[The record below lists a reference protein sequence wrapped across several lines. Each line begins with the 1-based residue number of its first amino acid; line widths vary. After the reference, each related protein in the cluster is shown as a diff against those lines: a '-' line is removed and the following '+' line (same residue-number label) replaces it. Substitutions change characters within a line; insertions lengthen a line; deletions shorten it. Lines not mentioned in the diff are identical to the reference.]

1 MIDLLSGGIARSV
14 KPYSITQSGRHLG
27 LLLLATVCC
36 SFVGA
41 RAATQ
46 NVEPQTDRTATA
58 LRIDSE
64 IRIDG
69 ELDEA
74 AWSRVEPATGFI
86 QQEPQ
91 TGAPSTERTE
101 VRFLYDDENLYVGIK
116 CFDSDGE
123 KGIVVTNVRRDFS
136 PFEGDYFG
144 LLLDTFDNDRDA
156 FVFGVNPRAAKR
168 DGQMAGNGE
177 SSNFDWDGIWSVRS
191 KITEEGWQ
199 AEMAI
204 PFKTLRFRE
213 SERQVWGLNLT
224 RKIRRKNEDAHWAP
238 IPRPFRINRI
248 SLGGALEGLSSIRQG
263 RNLYVKPYIS
273 MPVLRREQDDVDL
286 VPEAGLDLKYGVTSG
301 VTLDLTVN
309 TDFAQVEA
317 DQQQINLTRFSLFF
331 PEKREFF
338 LENRAIFEFGKS
350 IREWG
355 ASGRDVIAFFSRR
368 IGIEGGQLVPILAG
382 ARLSGTIG
390 KYRVGFISMQ
400 TDHFQATP
408 STNFSV
414 TRVRRDIFGTS
425 NIGGLLVNK
434 QVGAGPMNRT
444 FGVDTNMKFDAL
456 NISSYLLKTETSGE
470 DGQDMAGD
478 FSASWRDRL
487 FDARAEFTS
496 VQEKFNPEVGF
507 VPRVGIRKSRG
518 SLTYKP
524 RPGERIP
531 WIREIRPS
539 LQINYITDQD
549 NVLETRVLQGG
560 LNIDFQNSSVF
571 SVSAEDNFERLDQE
585 FPIRSG
591 QAIDIGDYQFHEYS
605 FSYTSDRSRFF
616 SGNARASTGGFWDGD
631 RDSYSLGLRVQPAY
645 QVRADVSWTHNDI
658 DLPSGDFT
666 TDLVNTRLS
675 YSFNTDLFLNALIQY
690 NSTRKEI
697 SSNIR
702 FNFIYKPLS
711 DIFLVYNERRS
722 YHWRSHREGPH
733 YQDHLY
739 LQLLGGKLCI
749 GFLLH

>member
-1 MIDLLSGGIARSV
+1 M
-14 KPYSITQSGRHLG
+14 
-27 LLLLATVCC
+27 LLATLCC
-36 SFVGA
+36 SFGGV

-58 LRIDSE
+58 RRIDSE

-69 ELDEA
+69 VLDEA
-74 AWSRVEPATGFI
+74 AWNRVEPATGFI

-101 VRFLYDDENLYVGIK
+101 VRFLYDDDNLYVGIK
-116 CFDSDGE
+116 CFDSAGE
-123 KGIVVTNVRRDFS
+123 KGILVTNVRRDFG

-144 LLLDTFDNDRDA
+144 MLLDTFDDDRNA
-156 FVFGVNPRAAKR
+156 FVFGINPRGAKR

-177 SSNFDWDGIWSVRS
+177 SSDFDWDGIWSVRS

-199 AEMAI
+199 AEIAI

-213 SERQVWGLNLT
+213 GDRQVWGLNLT
-224 RKIRRKNEDAHWAP
+224 RKIRRKNEDSHWAP
-238 IPRPFRINRI
+238 IPRPYRINRI
-248 SLGGALEGLSSIRQG
+248 SLGGVLEGLSSIRQG
-263 RNLYVKPYIS
+263 RNLYVKPYVS
-273 MPVLRREQDDVDL
+273 MPVVRREQDDVDL
-286 VPEAGLDLKYGVTSG
+286 VPEIGLDLKYGVTSG

-317 DQQQINLTRFSLFF
+317 DEQQINLTRFSLFF

-338 LENRAIFEFGKS
+338 LENRAIFDFGKS

-355 ASGRDVIAFFSRR
+355 ASGRDVVAFFSRR
-368 IGIEGGQLVPILAG
+368 IGIDGGELVPILG
-382 ARLSGTIG
+382 GTRLSGTIG
-390 KYRVGFISMQ
+390 KYRVGLISMQ
-400 TDHFQATP
+400 TDHFQVTP

-414 TRVRRDIFGTS
+414 ARVRRDIFES
-425 NIGGLLVNK
+425 SSIGGLFINK

-444 FGVDTNMKFDAL
+444 FGVDTNLKFDAL
-456 NISSYLLKTETSGE
+456 NISTYLLKTETSGE

-478 FSASWRDRL
+478 FSVAWRDRL
-487 FDARAEFTS
+487 FDARAEFLS

-549 NVLETRVLQGG
+549 NVLETRTIQGG
-560 LNIDFQNSSVF
+560 VTIALQNSAVF
-571 SVSAEDNFERLDQE
+571 SFGGESNFERLDQE

-591 QAIDIGDYQFHEYS
+591 QAISIGDYQFEEYS
-605 FSYTSDRSRFF
+605 VSFTSDRSRLL
-616 SGNARASTGGFWDGD
+616 SGNARVATGGFWDGD
-631 RDSYSLGLRVQPAY
+631 RDSYRLGLRVQPVY
-645 QVRADVSWTHNDI
+645 QLRADVSWTHNDI
-658 DLPSGDFT
+658 ELPSGAFT

-675 YSFNTDLFLNALIQY
+675 YSFNTSLFLNALIQY

-697 SSNIR
+697 ASNIR

-711 DIFLVYNERRS
+711 DIFLVYNERRATS
-722 YHWRSHREGPH
+722 GEVTERAIIAKFTYIFS
-733 YQDHLY
+733 
-739 LQLLGGKLCI
+739 
-749 GFLLH
+749 F